1 VENQK
6 TSLEILLERI
16 EAYAKTSFKLFSYKA
31 TDKVA
36 ELVSDMASGLT
47 FVVILVLIFV
57 NLNIG
62 IALFLGDLLGKM
74 YLGFLAVS
82 GFYACFGVLVYFF
95 RSTWIKKPI
104 NNLIIN
110 NLLKNDDINEEEVK

>member
-1 VENQK
+1 MENQK
-6 TSLEILLERI
+6 TSLEVLVERI
-16 EAYAKTSFKLFSYKA
+16 EAYAETSLKLFKLKA

-36 ELVSDMASGLT
+36 ELVSDIASGLT
-47 FVVILVLIFV
+47 LAVILILVFV

-62 IALFLGDLLGKM
+62 IALFLGDLFGKM

-82 GFYACFGVLVYFF
+82 GLYACLGLLVYFF

-104 NNLIIN
+104 NNLLIN
-110 NLLKNDDINEEEVK
+110 NLLKNDDISEDEVK

>member
-1 VENQK
+1 MENQK
-6 TSLEILLERI
+6 TSLEVLVERI
-16 EAYAKTSFKLFSYKA
+16 EAYAKTSLKLLRLKA

-47 FVVILVLIFV
+47 MAVLLILVFV

-62 IALFLGDLLGKM
+62 IALFLGDLFGKM

-82 GFYACFGVLVYFF
+82 GLYACLGLLVYFF
-95 RSTWIKKPI
+95 RSPLIKKPI
-104 NNLIIN
+104 NNLLIN
-110 NLLKNDDINEEEVK
+110 NLLKNDDISEEEVK

>member
-1 VENQK
+1 MENQK
-6 TSLEILLERI
+6 TSLEVLVERI
-16 EAYAKTSFKLFSYKA
+16 EAYAKTSLKLFRLKA

-47 FVVILVLIFV
+47 MAVILILVFV

-62 IALFLGDLLGKM
+62 IALFLGDLFGKT

-82 GFYACFGVLVYFF
+82 GLYACFGFLVYFF
-95 RSTWIKKPI
+95 RSKWIKTPV
-104 NNLIIN
+104 NNLVIN
-110 NLLKNDDINEEEVK
+110 NLLKNDDISEEEVK

>member
-1 VENQK
+1 MENQRS
-6 TSLEILLERI
+6 SLEVLFELI
-16 EAYAKTSFKLFSYKA
+16 EAYAKTSLKLYRYKA

-47 FVVILVLIFV
+47 MVVILILVFV

-62 IALFLGDLLGKM
+62 IALFLGDLFGKI

-82 GFYACFGVLVYFF
+82 GLYGCFGLLIYFF
-95 RSTWIKKPI
+95 RAAWIKKPV

-110 NLLKNDDINEEEVK
+110 NLLKNDNNIEEEIK

>member
-1 VENQK
+1 MENQK
-6 TSLEILLERI
+6 TSLEVLVERL
-16 EAYAKTSFKLFSYKA
+16 EAYAKTSLKLFRLKA

-47 FVVILVLIFV
+47 MAVILILVFV

-62 IALFLGDLLGKM
+62 IALFLGDLFGKM

-82 GFYACFGVLVYFF
+82 GLYACFGLLVYFF
-95 RSTWIKKPI
+95 RSTLIKKPI
-104 NNLIIN
+104 KNLLIN
-110 NLLKNDDINEEEVK
+110 NLLKNDDISEEEVK

>member
-1 VENQK
+1 MENQK
-6 TSLEILLERI
+6 TSLEVLVERI
-16 EAYAKTSFKLFSYKA
+16 EAYAKTSLKLFRLKA

-47 FVVILVLIFV
+47 MAVILILVFV

-62 IALFLGDLLGKM
+62 IALFLGDLFGKM

-82 GFYACFGVLVYFF
+82 GIYACLGLLVYFF
-95 RSTWIKKPI
+95 RSTLIKKPI
-104 NNLIIN
+104 NNLVIN
-110 NLLKNDDINEEEVK
+110 NLLKNDDISEEEVK

>member
-1 VENQK
+1 MENQK
-6 TSLEILLERI
+6 TSLEVLVERI
-16 EAYAKTSFKLFSYKA
+16 EAYAKTSLKLLRLKA

-47 FVVILVLIFV
+47 MAVLLILVFV

-62 IALFLGDLLGKM
+62 IALFLGDLFGKM

-82 GFYACFGVLVYFF
+82 GLYACFGLLVYFF
-95 RSTWIKKPI
+95 RSTLIKKPI
-104 NNLIIN
+104 KNLLIN
-110 NLLKNDDINEEEVK
+110 NLLKNDDISEEEVK

>member
-1 VENQK
+1 MENPK
-6 TSLEILLERI
+6 TSLEVLLERI
-16 EAYAKTSFKLFSYKA
+16 EAYAKTSLRLFRYKA

-47 FVVILVLIFV
+47 MMVILVLTFV

-82 GFYACFGVLVYFF
+82 GFYACFGILVYIF
-95 RSTWIKKPI
+95 RTAWIKKPI
-104 NNLIIN
+104 NNLVIN
-110 NLLKNDDINEEEVK
+110 NLLKNDDNNEEEVK

>member
-1 VENQK
+1 MENQK
-6 TSLEILLERI
+6 TSLEVLVERI
-16 EAYAKTSFKLFSYKA
+16 EAYAKTSLKLFRLKA

-47 FVVILVLIFV
+47 MAVILILVFV

-62 IALFLGDLLGKM
+62 IALFLGDLFGKM

-82 GFYACFGVLVYFF
+82 GLYACLGLLVYFF

-104 NNLIIN
+104 NNLLIN
-110 NLLKNDDINEEEVK
+110 NLLKNDDISEEEVK